1 MDTASAPN
9 PALQR
14 AVFEDGLGKRHHAAA
29 PRGEPLEL
37 LELRHEFSTSAFELA
52 LRERVTALAGFE
64 TTCFSRVRGVER
76 INQHG
81 SKVFVLSDRVPGAR
95 LATVLAVS
103 KPQLMPLEVNATLC
117 LIRQLVAAIALL
129 HEKLPGIAHGAISP
143 ERIVITPEARLV
155 VADHVLGSALEQL
168 RYSADRY
175 WKELRVPLPPAAQPA
190 FDQRADVMQ
199 IGTIALELILGRPID
214 GEEYPDR
221 IHELTERA
229 WESTATGGVKP
240 LPPELRAWLL
250 RMLQFDTG
258 EAFASAVDAWAD
270 LEHVLRA
277 SNNVASFGALESIMA
292 EYARKTAAATVVTTP
307 SVAVRPRI
315 VSTTPS
321 KPTVVASA
329 GTPPAAT
336 PVMPAAPPAIPPR
349 PATAPVVLRAFE
361 AAPPSA
367 EPSATPHAPVAADA
381 DAHRTTPRRRGRW
394 VAAAAILVLLASGGA
409 LFGRRYLVPPAAA
422 EAPGTLVV
430 STNPTGVPVIVDGQ
444 PRGVT
449 PLTVELAPGS
459 HELTLATEGE
469 PRIIPFTISAGSTV
483 AQTIELPKAD
493 PVTGQLTIRTEPPG
507 ARVTIDGTPIGTT
520 PLTVEALTPG
530 THSVALETDVS
541 SVTQEVTIEA
551 GTTASLIVPMTPQGV
566 PMSGW
571 ISVTAPVEVLV
582 YEDARLVGTS
592 RNDRIMV
599 TAGRHE
605 LEVVNEALDYRATRS
620 VTVSAGKVSTLR
632 LDWPRGSMSLN
643 AQPWADVWI
652 GGERIG
658 ETPIGN
664 LAMPIGT
671 HEVVFRHPQLGEQVV
686 RATVTASTPTRV
698 SVDMRKR

>member
-29 PRGEPLEL
+29 PGGEPLEL
-37 LELRHEFSTSAFELA
+37 LELRHEFSTSAFEVA

-64 TTCFSRVRGVER
+64 TTCFSRVRGVQR
-76 INQHG
+76 INQNV
-81 SKVFVLSDRVPGAR
+81 SKVFVFSDRVPGAR
-95 LATVLAVS
+95 LATVLAVA
-103 KPQLMPLEVNATLC
+103 KPQRVPLEMNATLC

-129 HEKLPGIAHGAISP
+129 HEKLPGIAHGAIAP

-155 VADHVLGSALEQL
+155 VADHVLGSALEQM

-175 WKELRVPLPPAAQPA
+175 WKELRVPLPPADQPA

-199 IGTIALELILGRPID
+199 IGTIALELILGRPIFA
-214 GEEYPDR
+214 EEYPNR

-229 WESTATGGVKP
+229 WTSTATGGVKN
-240 LPPELRAWLL
+240 LPPELRPWLL
-250 RMLQFDTG
+250 RTLQFDPK

-270 LEHVLRA
+270 LEHVLHA
-277 SNNVASFGALESIMA
+277 SNNVASFGALESVMA
-292 EYARKTAAATVVTTP
+292 EYARTTAAATVVTTP
-307 SVAVRPRI
+307 SVPVRPRI

-321 KPTVVASA
+321 KPTVVTSA

-336 PVMPAAPPAIPPR
+336 PMTPPAPPAISSR
-349 PATAPVVLRAFE
+349 PAAAPVVLRAFE
-361 AAPPSA
+361 AAPPST
-367 EPSATPHAPVAADA
+367 EPRATPDAPAAADA
-381 DAHRTTPRRRGRW
+381 NAQRTTPRRRLRW
-394 VAAAAILVLLASGGA
+394 VAAAAVLVLLASGGA
-409 LFGRRYLVPPAAA
+409 LFGRRYVVPPAAA
-422 EAPGTLVV
+422 EELGTLVV
-430 STNPTGVPVIVDGQ
+430 TTNPAGVPVVVDGQ

-449 PLTVELAPGS
+449 PLTVELAAGW
-459 HELTLATEGE
+459 HELKLVTEGE
-469 PRIIPFTISAGSTV
+469 PRIIPVTISAGSTV
-483 AQTIELPKAD
+483 AQTVELPKAA
-493 PVTGQLTIRTEPPG
+493 PLTGQLTIRSEPPG
-507 ARVTIDGTPIGTT
+507 ARVTIDGIPIGPT
-520 PLTVEALTPG
+520 PLNVEALTPG
-530 THSVALETDVS
+530 THSVVLETDLS

-566 PMSGW
+566 PVSGW
-571 ISVTAPVEVLV
+571 ISVTAPVEVHV
-582 YEDARLVGTS
+582 YEDGRLIGTS
-592 RNDRIMV
+592 RNDRITV

-605 LEVVNEALDYRATRS
+605 LEVVNEALNYRAARS

-632 LDWPRGSMSLN
+632 LEWPKGSMSLN

-664 LAMPIGT
+664 LSMPIGT
-671 HEVVFRHPQLGEQVV
+671 HEVLFRHPQLGEQVV

-698 SVDMRKR
+698 TVDMRKR